1 MDTCGGRV
9 MVKIFEANTK
19 DEEFIMA
26 FLRAS
31 DMEHVIRN
39 VTLVPVEE
47 YGSEGLMPLKGTC
60 PEYPKTDIS
69 CMGSSGS
76 NACGGYM
83 GEVEN
88 FSKLVICAFGK

>member
-1 MDTCGGRV
+1 
-9 MVKIFEANTK
+9 MVKIFQGR
-19 DEEFIMA
+19 DEKEEELVKS

-60 PEYPKTDIS
+60 PQYPETDIS
-69 CMGSSGS
+69 CVGSSGD
-76 NACGGYM
+76 NMCGCYS
-83 GEVEN
+83 GEVNN
-88 FSKLVICAFGK
+88 FSKLVICGALDE